1 MIIWYGSIMYGRN
14 IGQMAAAA
22 SAAHLHPMVQ
32 IFDDAEA

>member
-1 MIIWYGSIMYGRN
+1 MVQLCMEEN
-14 IGQMAAAA
+14 IGQMAAAT